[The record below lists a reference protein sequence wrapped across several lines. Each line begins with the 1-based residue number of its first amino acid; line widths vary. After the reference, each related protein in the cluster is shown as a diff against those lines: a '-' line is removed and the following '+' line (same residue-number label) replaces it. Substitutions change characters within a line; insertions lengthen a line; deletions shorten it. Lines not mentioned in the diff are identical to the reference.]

1 MDNVGRQDIRAAA
14 TQRRLAEQL
23 REGQREGKLLQVT
36 HKRAECGRQGME
48 AAAGDVEGPL
58 LQMAEQGEEHATTWG
73 QSMRLRDQGNAN
85 QGSRD
90 VEHERR

>member
-1 MDNVGRQDIRAAA
+1 
-14 TQRRLAEQL
+14 
-23 REGQREGKLLQVT
+23 
-36 HKRAECGRQGME
+36 ME